1 MTQLLRI
8 QEPDSRIADRPSL
21 KAFLELG
28 FRPLYMAGALWALV
42 AIFIWIFFP
51 QLLLGELRGVIWH
64 AHEMLWGFVITI
76 AIGFLMTAGAN
87 WTGINPLSSTM
98 LGLICA
104 LWLAA
109 RLGFLLPGPTAFG
122 IAATAE
128 IAMLLVAAIAMG
140 RVVWL
145 SKSVRN
151 YGVPFV
157 LLGMAAA
164 DVLFLTAALTGPY
177 EQVMRYFHVGLILM
191 AMLVLLIG
199 RRVIP
204 FFTMRATPGLEIP
217 SHMKSGHW
225 QLGASVLAVLAL
237 MTNFSLIAA
246 LLLMLTGVIGLIQ
259 VMSWRPLV
267 VRQRPILW
275 ILYLGYFMTAIGLIA
290 AGLRYLDP
298 GIRAAWSVHTMAMGG
313 FSVLII
319 GMITR
324 TALGHLGRGLVLS
337 KMMVISYCFMIAA
350 VVLRLM
356 AMLPVSLSNVLLMAA
371 ALCWIA
377 VFALY
382 VFEFFPWMVRARP
395 APQPIIPKVSVTTK
409 TGS

>member
-1 MTQLLRI
+1 MLL
-8 QEPDSRIADRPSL
+8 
-21 KAFLELG
+21 
-28 FRPLYMAGALWALV
+28 
-42 AIFIWIFFP
+42 
-51 QLLLGELRGVIWH
+51 
-64 AHEMLWGFVITI
+64 
-76 AIGFLMTAGAN
+76 
-87 WTGINPLSSTM
+87 
-98 LGLICA
+98 
-104 LWLAA
+104 
-109 RLGFLLPGPTAFG
+109 
-122 IAATAE
+122 IAA
-128 IAMLLVAAIAMG
+128 MAMG

-164 DVLFLTAALTGPY
+164 DALFLAAAFGGAY

-217 SHMKSGHW
+217 GHMKSGHW

-237 MTNFSLIAA
+237 AVDASIIAA
-246 LLLMLTGVIGLIQ
+246 PLLVLTGAIGLIQ
-259 VMSWRPLV
+259 VFSWRPLV

-275 ILYLGYFMTAIGLIA
+275 ILYLGYGITAVGLIA
-290 AGLRYLDP
+290 AGLRTLDP
-298 GIRAAWSVHTMAMGG
+298 SIRAAWSVHTLAMGG

-337 KMMVISYCFMIAA
+337 RLMVASYWIMIAA
-350 VVLRLM
+350 VALRL
-356 AMLPVSLSNVLLMAA
+356 A
-371 ALCWIA
+371 ALLPLSFSGLLLVLAAVCWTA

-382 VFEFFPWMVRARP
+382 LFEFFPWMIRARP
-395 APQPIIPKVSVTTK
+395 ALHQGTIVRNR
-409 TGS
+409 

>member
-1 MTQLLRI
+1 MTQLLKI
-8 QEPDSRIADRPSL
+8 QEPDSRNAGQPSL
-21 KAFLELG
+21 SAFFELG
-28 FRPLYMAGALWALV
+28 FRPLYLAGALWALV
-42 AIFIWIFFP
+42 AILIWIFTP
-51 QLLLGELRGVIWH
+51 HLLVGELRGVIWH

-87 WTGINPLSSTM
+87 WTGMNPLSTKM
-98 LGLICA
+98 LSLICM
-104 LWLAA
+104 LWVLA

-122 IAATAE
+122 TAAIAEMGMLLIAA
-128 IAMLLVAAIAMG
+128 LAMG

-157 LLGMAAA
+157 LLGMAVA
-164 DVLFLTAALTGPY
+164 DGLFLVATFNGSY
-177 EQVMRYFHVGLILM
+177 EEVMRFFHVGLILM

-217 SHMKSGHW
+217 GHMKSSHW
-225 QLGASVLAVLAL
+225 QLGASVLAVLAMAL
-237 MTNFSLIAA
+237 DRPMIAA
-246 LLLMLTGVIGLIQ
+246 PFLVLTGVIGLIQ
-259 VMSWRPLV
+259 VFSWRPLV
-267 VRQRPILW
+267 VQRRPILW
-275 ILYLGYFMTAIGLIA
+275 ILYLGYGITAVGLIA
-290 AGLRYLDP
+290 AGLRTLDP
-298 GIRAAWSVHTMAMGG
+298 SIRAAWPVHTMAMGG

-337 KMMVISYCFMIAA
+337 KLMVASYWFMIAA
-350 VVLRLM
+350 VVLRLA
-356 AMLPVSLSNVLLMAA
+356 AMLPLPVSGVLLTLA
-371 ALCWIA
+371 ALCWTA

-382 VFEFFPWMVRARP
+382 LFEFFPWMIRARP
-395 APQPIIPKVSVTTK
+395 ALHHGTIVRNK
-409 TGS
+409 